1 LQPLSRV
8 VMRIVDALSLAD
20 KKAIRND
27 KNRFKTWQ
35 KKNKDARVQVILECT
50 EQKNSGVPGMS
61 RYITTKNKKNT
72 PERLE
77 LKKYNPYLK
86 KMTVHKEIK

>member
-1 LQPLSRV
+1 
-8 VMRIVDALSLAD
+8 MA
-20 KKAIRND
+20 KKTKGN
-27 KNRFKTWQ
+27 
-35 KKNKDARVQVILECT
+35 RVQVILECT

-77 LKKYNPYLK
+77 RRKYNPYLNK
-86 KMTVHKEIK
+86 VTDHREIK